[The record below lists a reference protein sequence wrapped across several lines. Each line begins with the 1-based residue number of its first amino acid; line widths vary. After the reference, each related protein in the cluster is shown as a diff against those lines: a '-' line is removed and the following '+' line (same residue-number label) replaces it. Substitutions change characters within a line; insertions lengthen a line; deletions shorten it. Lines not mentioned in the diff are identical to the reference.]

1 MTKAAAIQLTIII
14 ILIYPLTFKMGI
26 IGTSIVVSF
35 SNAFIMFYLFLKI
48 EHIMKIKYINSLKK
62 FKYACLQESLCL

>member
-1 MTKAAAIQLTIII
+1 
-14 ILIYPLTFKMGI
+14 MGI

-48 EHIMKIKYINSLKK
+48 GHIMKIKFINSLKK
-62 FKYACLQESLCL
+62 FKYTCLQASLCLCHL